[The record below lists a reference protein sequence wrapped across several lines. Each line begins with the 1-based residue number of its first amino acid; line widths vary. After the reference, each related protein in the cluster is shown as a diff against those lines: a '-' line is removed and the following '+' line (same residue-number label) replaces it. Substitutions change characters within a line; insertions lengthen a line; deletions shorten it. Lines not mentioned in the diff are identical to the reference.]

1 MESAM
6 TTTRPLRCMF
16 LMLLVLTSSV
26 TPWAKDT
33 TIYHTGTIVN
43 IDSSYDPEGTS
54 SHYTLTIQ
62 DGTDRYVGDRVLHIW
77 NHEPDDLKVGG
88 QVQYRIDGHHLFV
101 KRANGKELKT
111 KLCAVKGG
119 ATLC

>member
-1 MESAM
+1 
-6 TTTRPLRCMF
+6 MF
-16 LMLLVLTSSV
+16 LVLLVLTTSV

-33 TIYHTGTIVN
+33 TAYHTGTIVN
-43 IDSSYDPEGTS
+43 IDSSSDPESTS

-62 DGTDRYVGDRVLHIW
+62 DGTDRFVGDSVLHIW

-88 QVQYRIDGHHLFV
+88 QVQYRISGHHLFV

-111 KLCAVKGG
+111 KLCVVKGG
-119 ATLC
+119 ATVC

>member
-1 MESAM
+1 
-6 TTTRPLRCMF
+6 
-16 LMLLVLTSSV
+16 MLLVLTSSV
-26 TPWAKDT
+26 TTWAKDT
-33 TIYHTGTIVN
+33 TTYHTGTIVN

-88 QVQYRIDGHHLFV
+88 QVQYRIDVHHLFV